1 MARRSKVDKLP
12 AELKAQLERLLAD
25 RSHDGYAALA
35 AWLAGQGYTISKS
48 SLHRYDEGRVQKVM
62 DKVRAT
68 MEAARVMTLAH
79 PDDADEHSAAVIR
92 MVQSQLFAAMMQ
104 ITEADAEIDPE
115 ARMKLL
121 TQAARAIAEASRAS
135 IGQKKWAEEVRER
148 LDAIEQ
154 AAVKAGR
161 RLDRDTVALIK
172 EGLGVA
178 YGG

>member
-12 AELKAQLERLLAD
+12 PELKAQLERLLAD

-35 AWLAGQGYTISKS
+35 AWLSEQGYTISKS

-62 DKVRAT
+62 EKVRAT
-68 MEAARVMTLAH
+68 MEAARLMTAAS
-79 PDDADEHSAAVIR
+79 PDEADEHSAAVIR

-104 ITEADAEIDPE
+104 VTEAEGEIDPE
-115 ARMKLL
+115 TRMKLL

-135 IGQKKWAEEVRER
+135 IGQKKWADEVRAR

-154 AAVKAGR
+154 QAEKTGK
-161 RLDRDTVALIK
+161 RLDAETLMRIR
-172 EGLGVA
+172 EGL

>member
-12 AELKAQLERLLAD
+12 AELKAQLNRWLAD
-25 RSHDGYAALA
+25 RSHDGYQALA
-35 AWLAGQGYTISKS
+35 AWLAEHGYTIGKS
-48 SLHRYDEGRVQKVM
+48 SLHRYDESRVQKVM

-68 MEAARVMTLAH
+68 MEAARMMAQVS

-92 MVQSQLFAAMMQ
+92 MVQSQLFTAMMQ
-104 ITEADAEIDPE
+104 VTEAEGEIDPE
-115 ARMKLL
+115 ARMKML

-135 IGQKKWAEEVRER
+135 IGQKKWAEEVRAR

-154 AAVKAGR
+154 AAAKAGR
-161 RLDRDTVALIK
+161 ALDGATLEEIRK
-172 EGLGVA
+172 GL